1 MANKHM
7 ESAQRHSSLGKFR
20 SELKGDTT
28 AHSLGCSERLKI
40 TNAGEDG
47 PPTLLV
53 GMQASMAISHISVR
67 ESSIEA
73 SENL

>member
-40 TNAGEDG
+40 THAGEDAEKSEPLHAAG
-47 PPTLLV
+47 T
-53 GMQASMAISHISVR
+53 AAA
-67 ESSIEA
+67 ESIIA
-73 SENL
+73 VLQKINQTIM